1 MNKILTLF
9 KLDIYNSFNIADLK
23 DKNKRKRIFLVMFA
37 LLGLIPLYGIILRS
51 ISGMHDILL
60 KLNQEIFFLQ
70 LGIVLSQFLILFL
83 GMPHVI
89 NKFYFSKDID
99 SLLTLPIK
107 ATDIMSSKFLSL
119 VVQEYLIVFPI
130 FIPFILNFGFKNNT
144 SILYWLNSLIVL
156 LLIPIFPLVIIT
168 IITMLLMKYTN
179 IGSKKNIFRVVVP
192 VIFIFL
198 IIFGQLKLQQSLG
211 NNMDIT
217 EEALLKLVEDSNYL
231 IERVGV
237 FFPLGLFGAKFLSGF
252 KVNFILANG
261 AIFIGINIISFLVM
275 ILFSKKIYFEGLITG
290 GAVRKKA
297 KNKSRNISLKY
308 KKNKPY
314 YSLMKRE
321 IISIIKTPVYLLNTI
336 VGMFM
341 MPLILFMML
350 KTAGENLEL
359 INNFYLDNRLV
370 FLSVI
375 IIGQVGLNLGTS
387 ASTSF
392 SREGKSFWLQRT
404 LPIKTEDQI
413 KSRILSSFIVQWIG
427 MIAMLITIIYF
438 SKMSIVDILIVTISG
453 AILLIPSIQINLL
466 VDVSNPKL
474 DWTSPQQAMKQNTN
488 VIISMGFN
496 FIYLA
501 AISIITYILYS
512 IIKSELIFLVLS
524 ILGIL
529 FIKIFNKPLT
539 NSINETILELE

>member
-1 MNKILTLF
+1 
-9 KLDIYNSFNIADLK
+9 
-23 DKNKRKRIFLVMFA
+23 
-37 LLGLIPLYGIILRS
+37 
-51 ISGMHDILL
+51 
-60 KLNQEIFFLQ
+60 
-70 LGIVLSQFLILFL
+70 
-83 GMPHVI
+83 
-89 NKFYFSKDID
+89 
-99 SLLTLPIK
+99 
-107 ATDIMSSKFLSL
+107 
-119 VVQEYLIVFPI
+119 
-130 FIPFILNFGFKNNT
+130 
-144 SILYWLNSLIVL
+144 
-156 LLIPIFPLVIIT
+156 
-168 IITMLLMKYTN
+168 
-179 IGSKKNIFRVVVP
+179 
-192 VIFIFL
+192 
-198 IIFGQLKLQQSLG
+198 
-211 NNMDIT
+211 
-217 EEALLKLVEDSNYL
+217 
-231 IERVGV
+231 
-237 FFPLGLFGAKFLSGF
+237 
-252 KVNFILANG
+252 
-261 AIFIGINIISFLVM
+261 
-275 ILFSKKIYFEGLITG
+275 
-290 GAVRKKA
+290 
-297 KNKSRNISLKY
+297 
-308 KKNKPY
+308 
-314 YSLMKRE
+314 MKRE

-438 SKMSIVDILIVTISG
+438 SKMSIIDILIVTISG

-512 IIKSELIFLVLS
+512 IIKSELIFLILS
-524 ILGIL
+524 ILGL
-529 FIKIFNKPLT
+529 VFIKMFNKPLS
-539 NSINETILELE
+539 NSINETILDLE